1 MDKDH
6 TTYCESYPGE
16 IPESCMNHE
25 IQENELLV
33 SKSETGKVTIV
44 KCINKG
50 DD

>member
-1 MDKDH
+1 MDKDY
-6 TTYCESYPGE
+6 TTYCESYPE
-16 IPESCMNHE
+16 KIPEFFMNHE

-33 SKSETGKVTIV
+33 LKSETGKVTIV